1 MDFFLPE
8 YNIAVEISPTWTHN
22 SSYDGNGLRTNKNY
36 HYNKF
41 KLCADKNIELITVF
55 DWIDTDKVINFIKSK
70 IKNKNNIYARKC
82 EINFSDDLTK
92 GHKTFLNENHILGAV
107 HNTKN
112 TKVFELLYNQ
122 ELVCLGVIL
131 EKNENEIELKRL
143 AFKDDTRIQG
153 GASKIIKNIF
163 KYYPNC
169 ETIITFSDND
179 LGTGNVYKKI
189 GFELIE
195 ENKGSI
201 VWSNDKKNKYIK
213 NLSLVK
219 QGADR
224 LLKNFPDYQPVGQGP
239 DLPSNQEI
247 VQSYGFLPVYD
258 CGYRKWIYKRKI

>member
-1 MDFFLPE
+1 MFRCYF
-8 YNIAVEISPTWTHN
+8 
-22 SSYDGNGLRTNKNY
+22 R
-36 HYNKF
+36 
-41 KLCADKNIELITVF
+41 
-55 DWIDTDKVINFIKSK
+55 
-70 IKNKNNIYARKC
+70 
-82 EINFSDDLTK
+82 
-92 GHKTFLNENHILGAV
+92 
-107 HNTKN
+107 
-112 TKVFELLYNQ
+112 
-122 ELVCLGVIL
+122 
-131 EKNENEIELKRL
+131 KNENEIELKRL
-143 AFKDDTRIQG
+143 AFKDDFRVQG

-163 KYYPNC
+163 KHYPSC
-169 ETIITFSDND
+169 DTIITFSDND
-179 LGTGNVYKKI
+179 LGTGNVYSKI

-258 CGYRKWIYKRKI
+258 CGYRKWIYKRKL